1 MSGES
6 LKPSPKETEGNV
18 QGQELEKYLQRFN
31 LGHSEVTPQH
41 IKEKLTSGEI
51 TSEQAITIL
60 SELSDWLRKESRTDE
75 LTGLANRR
83 GFDEG
88 SREMLASLVPQ
99 ETGERREGAPEAII
113 VALADL
119 SLKEIN
125 DKWGHAVGDQALVQ
139 VAKAIQDSIRYGDLA
154 ARVGGDEFCIL
165 MPILVQEAETG
176 NIEERLRNSLKNITL
191 KVFDKEE
198 EKTIPVKVALGLSS
212 VNAEEMRVSP
222 DLASAINQADQAMY
236 RDKNEG

>member
-1 MSGES
+1 MNEES
-6 LKPSPKETEGNV
+6 LRPSQEETEGNV
-18 QGQELEKYLQRFN
+18 RSQGLEQYLQKYN

-51 TSEQAITIL
+51 NPDQAIAIL
-60 SELSDWLRKESRTDE
+60 SELSEWRRKESRTDE

-88 SREMLASLVPQ
+88 SRELMATLTPQ
-99 ETGERREGAPEAII
+99 ETGERREGAPAAII

-125 DKWGHAVGDQALVQ
+125 DKWGHAVGDQALVA
-139 VAKAIQDSIRYGDLA
+139 VAKAISDSTRYGDLA
-154 ARVGGDEFCIL
+154 ARIGGDEFCIL
-165 MPILVQEAETG
+165 MPVPAQETG
-176 NIEERLRNSLKNITL
+176 NIEERLRNSLKNILL
-191 KVFDKEE
+191 KVSEQEE
-198 EKTIPVKVALGLSS
+198 TIPVKVAVGFS
-212 VNAEEMRVSP
+212 AVSAQEGAPPP

-236 RDKNEG
+236 RDKAAEK